1 MPHLKLT
8 TYEWIQSFSPIW
20 MQPKLITVKYETNLS
35 LAESD
40 TIPKVRLPS
49 NDVIDP
55 KLA

>member
-1 MPHLKLT
+1 MPHLKLA
-8 TYEWIQSFSPIW
+8 TYEWMQSFSLIW
-20 MQPKLITVKYETNLS
+20 MHPKLSTVKYESNLP
-35 LAESD
+35 LAEND

>member
-8 TYEWIQSFSPIW
+8 TNEWIQSFSPIW
-20 MQPKLITVKYETNLS
+20 MQPKLITMKYESNLL
-35 LAESD
+35 LAEND